1 MSRRF
6 TTVDGFFGTKLHY
19 DGSGKLVGQSVP
31 GLTKGTMLHYDMNGN
46 IIGRT
51 DPGFF
56 GTQIHTDKNGRYAGT
71 TCDGWRGQK
80 FHSTANG
87 GSGESWEGLFG
98 AYITEM
104 DD

>member
-1 MSRRF
+1 MSRRY

-19 DGSGKLVGQSVP
+19 DGSGRLVGQSVP

-46 IIGRT
+46 LIGRT

-71 TCDGWRGQK
+71 TCDGWRGLK
-80 FHSTANG
+80 FHSTADG
-87 GSGESWEGLFG
+87 RSGESWEGLFG